1 MNNGIL
7 HEDFLGGVLGLSVLV
22 TGETKKNFSLQPDRQ
37 EFRI

>member
-7 HEDFLGGVLGLSVLV
+7 HEDFLRRVLGLSVLV
-22 TGETKKNFSLQPDRQ
+22 TGETRKDSSMQPGRQ